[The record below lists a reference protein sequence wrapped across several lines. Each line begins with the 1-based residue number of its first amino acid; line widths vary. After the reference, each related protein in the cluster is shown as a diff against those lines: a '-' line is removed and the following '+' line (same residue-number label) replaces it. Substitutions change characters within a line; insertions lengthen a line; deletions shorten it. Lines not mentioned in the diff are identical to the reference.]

1 MSALLGY
8 SYSTGL
14 TKEEE
19 SEINQKTKKSR
30 EEFAKGFGKG
40 ASFSLAAYSLYLLT
54 TYQHLEP
61 GFKPLSE
68 KTKGQLAGFV

>member
-8 SYSTGL
+8 SYSTGLTNL

-54 TYQHLEP
+54 TSAAYAADSNVPAP
-61 GFKPLSE
+61 G
-68 KTKGQLAGFV
+68 ARV